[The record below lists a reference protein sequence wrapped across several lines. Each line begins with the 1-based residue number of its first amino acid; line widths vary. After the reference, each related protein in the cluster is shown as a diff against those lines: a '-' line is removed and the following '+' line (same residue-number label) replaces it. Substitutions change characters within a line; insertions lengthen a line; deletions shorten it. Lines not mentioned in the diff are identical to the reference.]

1 MLNAYIYIYN
11 AQCSMLNALQLNELS
26 ALRNTF
32 YPEYKYIYIYI
43 YIYIYKTDNRM
54 LIPQLEC
61 IRMKVST

>member
-1 MLNAYIYIYN
+1 MKN
-11 AQCSMLNALQLNELS
+11 QE
-26 ALRNTF
+26 TF
-32 YPEYKYIYIYI
+32 SVNKMYI